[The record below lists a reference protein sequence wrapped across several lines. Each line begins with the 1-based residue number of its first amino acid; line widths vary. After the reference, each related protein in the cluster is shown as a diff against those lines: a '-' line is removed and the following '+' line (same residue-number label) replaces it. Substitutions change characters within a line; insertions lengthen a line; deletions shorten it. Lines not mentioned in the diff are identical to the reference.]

1 MSENQALDAA
11 REPSSSPDLGAQIV
25 LAAGEAPRFAIGDT
39 LRVMTRSPIG
49 HYRVPRYL
57 RGKIG
62 VVQAIIRPAAIDN
75 EEEAYGRNAGSKSYY
90 YRMAFRMT
98 DVWPDY
104 AGSGADGLRIEI
116 FQTWL
121 EKV

>member
-1 MSENQALDAA
+1 MKST
-11 REPSSSPDLGAQIV
+11 PSSLDLRDDVV
-25 LAAGEAPRFAIGDT
+25 LASGEAPAFQVGDT

-62 VVQAIIRPAAIDN
+62 VVEAIIHPAAVDN
-75 EEEAYGRNAGSKSYY
+75 EEEAYGRNSGSKSHY

-98 DVWPDY
+98 DVWSRY
-104 AGSGADGLRIEI
+104 ADSPNDGLRIEV

-121 EKV
+121 EKA